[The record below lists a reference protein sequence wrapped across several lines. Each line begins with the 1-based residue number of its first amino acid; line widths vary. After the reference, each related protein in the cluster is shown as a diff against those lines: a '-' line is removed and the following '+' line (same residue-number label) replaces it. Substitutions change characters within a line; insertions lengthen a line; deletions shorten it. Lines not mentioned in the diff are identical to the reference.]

1 MYLQHI
7 TGNAGLWTN
16 SSFFSLSPL
25 SLSVFDTLSIP
36 LKNSLTDLNKIQ
48 FLTQLNKK
56 K

>member
-1 MYLQHI
+1 MQACGQI
-7 TGNAGLWTN
+7 PA
-16 SSFFSLSPL
+16 FSLYLL
-25 SLSVFDTLSIP
+25 SLSLSLTLSLSIP